1 LLYLKVAKGTEK
13 LNKNKKQMLDPQII
27 LRVSDLEEAIKDY
40 KAGLFSDREFVR
52 ELGNI
57 VAKLYVATKEIVPV
71 ADEDLVE
78 V

>member
-1 LLYLKVAKGTEK
+1 
-13 LNKNKKQMLDPQII
+13 MLDPQII